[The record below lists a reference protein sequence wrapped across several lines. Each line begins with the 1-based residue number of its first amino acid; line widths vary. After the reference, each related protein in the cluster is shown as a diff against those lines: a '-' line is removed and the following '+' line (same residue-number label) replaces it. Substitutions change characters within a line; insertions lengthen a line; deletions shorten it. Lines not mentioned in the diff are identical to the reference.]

1 MDSRLAVLAAAAVV
15 TSDHQPRPNARVRRP
30 ETYADRLDKLETDP
44 DAVPTPPSAM
54 NSKESIGRWT
64 NQEQGAFIVGLKR
77 YGRNWKR
84 VQRLI
89 KTRTLT
95 QIRTHAQKF
104 FRKVRSVSF
113 FRREA
118 GVSDTPP

>member
-15 TSDHQPRPNARVRRP
+15 TSDHQPKPIIRVQRP

-44 DAVPTPPSAM
+44 DAVPTPPSAR
-54 NSKESIGRWT
+54 NSNESIGRWT

-104 FRKVRSVSF
+104 FRKVRSVSV
-113 FRREA
+113 FRKEA
-118 GVSDTPP
+118 GL